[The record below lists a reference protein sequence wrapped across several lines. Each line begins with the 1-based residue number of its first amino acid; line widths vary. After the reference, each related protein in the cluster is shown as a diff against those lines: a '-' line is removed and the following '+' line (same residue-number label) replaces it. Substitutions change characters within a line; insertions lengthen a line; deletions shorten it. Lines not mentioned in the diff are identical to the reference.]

1 MTSSETS
8 FAVTSAAVKP
18 LRQIAVVLDAM
29 DSANVRYCHW
39 KSNYHIDYAITA
51 REDVDILIAER
62 DFPAFV
68 KIMLDEGFRQAD
80 SVTNR
85 EQPGVFH
92 FLGNDSA
99 TGSLINFHTYTRI
112 LTGDHFMK
120 SWALPFRAA
129 VAFRNGTSGRHQS
142 AA

>member
-1 MTSSETS
+1 MSVSLMTSPETHS
-8 FAVTSAAVKP
+8 SVAAAVVKP
-18 LRQIAVVLDAM
+18 LRQIAAVLDAM
-29 DSANVRYCHW
+29 DSAHVRYCHW

-51 REDVDILIAER
+51 REDVDILIAEH

-68 KIMLDEGFRQAD
+68 KIMLDQGFRQAD

-99 TGSLINFHTYTRI
+99 TGSLITPGY
-112 LTGDHFMK
+112 L
-120 SWALPFRAA
+120 RAII
-129 VAFRNGTSGRHQS
+129 S
-142 AA
+142 